1 MVIGGRFLKSQ
12 ESAMQITGEIKNNA
26 FVVTLKGRID
36 IETSREFNTVVE
48 GYLEANFTPFILNCR
63 DLEYINSSGL
73 TSIIRL
79 SQMLESFQL
88 KLVLCELQPP
98 VKEVVDIAKMGTYFN
113 IFPTEKEALE
123 SL

>member
-1 MVIGGRFLKSQ
+1 
-12 ESAMQITGEIKNNA
+12 MQITGEIKNNA